1 LTLPDIWVNSLR
13 CGVMEPFPTLRT
25 NRLLLREFSPE
36 DAPDVRRL
44 ACAREVARTTR
55 PIPHPYP
62 EGAAERWI
70 STHRARFEAGEAL
83 HFAVETRVR
92 YAFEDLGLHRLYAAH
107 FGSNPASGKV
117 MRKIGMSYEGTL
129 REHHKK
135 WGEYEDR
142 VEYGLLARDW
152 RASGVERRRIY
163 PLRG

>member
-1 LTLPDIWVNSLR
+1 VNR
-13 CGVMEPFPTLRT
+13 
-25 NRLLLREFSPE
+25 
-36 DAPDVRRL
+36 
-44 ACAREVARTTR
+44 
-55 PIPHPYP
+55 
-62 EGAAERWI
+62 AAEAPQ
-70 STHRARFEAGEAL
+70 SPGCQCP
-83 HFAVETRVR
+83 

-142 VEYGLLARDW
+142 VEYGLLARDE

>member
-1 LTLPDIWVNSLR
+1 
-13 CGVMEPFPTLRT
+13 
-25 NRLLLREFSPE
+25 
-36 DAPDVRRL
+36 
-44 ACAREVARTTR
+44 
-55 PIPHPYP
+55 
-62 EGAAERWI
+62 
-70 STHRARFEAGEAL
+70 
-83 HFAVETRVR
+83 
-92 YAFEDLGLHRLYAAH
+92 
-107 FGSNPASGKV
+107 